1 MQKVLSKPTENNYTK
16 EELDIIA
23 ESTLNSYPIKGKVL
37 IAVGTLNNIKL
48 AQSLYLHMQKKEVDV
63 NILFTNQ
70 EMFNN
75 EKNYLNILK
84 NKLYIYII
92 TPLNLHLMTF

>member
-1 MQKVLSKPTENNYTK
+1 MQKVLSKPTEKNYTK

-75 EKNYLNILK
+75 EKNYLNIPK
-84 NKLYIYII
+84 NKLYI
-92 TPLNLHLMTF
+92 